1 MASLM
6 PKVEKARRYLEQ
18 SNLDDVWLQIDGG
31 ISLSTIEIARRAGA
45 DTFVAGSAVYKSDN
59 PGDMVEK
66 LRLLASN
73 C

>member
-1 MASLM
+1 MSSLM

-59 PGDMVEK
+59 PGNMVEQ

>member
-18 SNLDDVWLQIDGG
+18 RNLDDVWLQIDGG

-59 PGDMVEK
+59 PGNMVEQ